1 MTIVTEICEILK
13 RSVHLADF
21 DKGVMQLMSQVMT
34 DSVTE
39 ALERLDRD
47 IIQPYLVD
55 GWEIDRL
62 EERQF
67 TFLFGKVSF
76 HRRRLRKAGQ
86 KSFLPLDKAIGLN
99 PRERYSPNFNEKL
112 SLLTTGMTFRQA
124 STSLELLTDIKM
136 SHQGIHNLVQ
146 RVGEKLL
153 ASQVEPE
160 ETELRRPEFLF
171 IEGDGVWIGSQDKGK
186 HLELK
191 RGYIHEGVSQT
202 GKRGELINPVY
213 FGCFGSSK
221 DLFTQMSD
229 YLQTH
234 YDLRHTVIIAN
245 SDGGSGY
252 EANKFEGILG
262 RYKSFDYCLDSYHV
276 MKYVTGKLGF
286 DKGLLEAVRMS
297 VKAYDCEQLTLIFD
311 TAESVLE
318 DEKQLEKLLAVKSY
332 LTNNWKAVKPLKLR
346 NLGISDGV
354 GTCEGG
360 HRYYSYR
367 IKKQGRNWRK
377 QGASHLVAIMTAQKN
392 GTFEALYRS
401 SSPHQAFS
409 DDLVISMRQ
418 VLKKRQ
424 HEPHRVPRA
433 SITLNGATSTP
444 IGQLKKWI

>member
-1 MTIVTEICEILK
+1 M
-13 RSVHLADF
+13 ADF

-34 DSVTE
+34 ESVTE
-39 ALERLDRD
+39 ALERLDME

-62 EERQF
+62 EARQL
-67 TFLFGKVSF
+67 TFLFGTASF
-76 HRRRLRKAGQ
+76 KRRRLRKAGQ

-99 PRERYSPNFNEKL
+99 PRERYSPSFNEKL

-124 STSLELLTDIKM
+124 STSLELLTDIEM

-153 ASQVEPE
+153 TSQVEPE

-171 IEGDGVWIGSQDKGK
+171 IEGDGVWIGSQDKNK

-191 RGYIHEGVSQT
+191 RGYIHEGVRRT

-213 FGCFGSSK
+213 FGCFGTSK
-221 DLFTQMSD
+221 DLFHQMSD

-234 YDLRHTVIIAN
+234 YDLRNTVIIAN

-252 EANKFEGILG
+252 EAKKFEEILG
-262 RYKSFDYCLDSYHV
+262 RHKSFDYCLDSYHI
-276 MKYVTGKLGF
+276 MKYITGKLGF
-286 DKGLLEAVRMS
+286 DKSLLEAVRIS
-297 VKAYDCEQLTLIFD
+297 VKAYDSEQLVLILD

-332 LTNNWKAVKPLKLR
+332 LTNHWEAIKPLKLR
-346 NLGISDGV
+346 DLGISDGV

-367 IKKQGRNWRK
+367 IKKQGRNWRRR
-377 QGASHLVAIMTAQKN
+377 GVSHIVAIMTAQKN
-392 GTFEALYRS
+392 GTFESLYRS
-401 SSPHQAFS
+401 SSPHQVFS
-409 DDLVISMRQ
+409 DDVSISMRR
-418 VLKKRQ
+418 VLKQ
-424 HEPHRVPRA
+424 IPHEPHRVPQA
-433 SITLNGATSTP
+433 SIALNGATSTP

>member
-1 MTIVTEICEILK
+1 MTE
-13 RSVHLADF
+13 SVI
-21 DKGVMQLMSQVMT
+21 
-34 DSVTE
+34 E
-39 ALERLDRD
+39 ALERLDKE

-62 EERQF
+62 EERQL
-67 TFLFGKVSF
+67 TFLFGRVSF

-99 PRERYSPNFNEKL
+99 PRERYSPSFHEKL

-124 STSLELLTDIKM
+124 STSLELLTDIAM

-153 ASQVEPE
+153 TSQVEPE

-191 RGYIHEGVSQT
+191 RGYIHDGVRQT

-213 FGCFGSSK
+213 FGCFGTSK
-221 DLFTQMSD
+221 DLFHQMSD

-245 SDGGSGY
+245 SDGGTGY
-252 EANKFEGILG
+252 EANKFEEILG
-262 RYKSFDYCLDSYHV
+262 RHKSFDYCLDSYHV
-276 MKYVTGKLGF
+276 MKYITGKLGF
-286 DKGLLEAVRMS
+286 DKGLLEAARMS
-297 VKAYDCEQLTLIFD
+297 VKAYDSEQY
-311 TAESVLE
+311 
-318 DEKQLEKLLAVKSY
+318 KLMAVKSY
-332 LTNNWKAVKPLKLR
+332 LTNHWETIKPLKLR
-346 NLGISDGV
+346 DLGISDGL
-354 GTCEGG
+354 GTCESGY
-360 HRYYSYR
+360 RYYSYR

-377 QGASHLVAIMTAQKN
+377 RGVSHLVAIMKAQKN
-392 GTFEALYRS
+392 GTFKTLYRS
-401 SSPHQAFS
+401 FSPYQAFS
-409 DDLVISMRQ
+409 DDVAISMRQ
-418 VLKKRQ
+418 VLKKLP
-424 HEPHRVPRA
+424 HEPHRVPQA
-433 SITLNGATSTP
+433 SIALTGATSTP